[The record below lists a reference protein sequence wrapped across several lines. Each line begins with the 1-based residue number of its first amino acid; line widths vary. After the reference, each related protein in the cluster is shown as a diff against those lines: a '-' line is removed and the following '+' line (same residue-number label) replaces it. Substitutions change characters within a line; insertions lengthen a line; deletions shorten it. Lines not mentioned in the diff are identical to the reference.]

1 MDGDSEQVKVAFK
14 LTKDE
19 FEEFIKLCNTLDKT
33 CDQPLGDM
41 VLRAMRLY
49 VKAYVRE
56 VRRDRKWE
64 TRQ

>member
-1 MDGDSEQVKVAFK
+1 MDGDSEQIRVAFK

-19 FEEFIKLCNTLDKT
+19 FEEFIKLCNTLDKAY
-33 CDQPLGDM
+33 DQPLGDM

-64 TRQ
+64 IRQ

>member
-1 MDGDSEQVKVAFK
+1 MIEDSGQIRVAFR
-14 LTKDE
+14 LTRDE
-19 FEEFIKLCNTLDKT
+19 FEEFIKLCNTLDKA

-41 VLRAMRLY
+41 ILRAMRLY

-64 TRQ
+64 IRQ